1 MDNTMIMKDCIVG
14 ATLII
19 FGITLYLIEPK
30 SFFEARNLLVETI
43 SKIDIKIIVIYLAIV
58 LILHIQIKNLN

>member
-1 MDNTMIMKDCIVG
+1 MKDCIVG
-14 ATLII
+14 VTLII
-19 FGITLYLIEPK
+19 FGITLYLMEPK

-43 SKIDIKIIVIYLAIV
+43 SKIDIKIIVISLVIV

>member
-1 MDNTMIMKDCIVG
+1 MKDCILGV
-14 ATLII
+14 TLII
-19 FGITLYLIEPK
+19 FGITLYLMEPK

-43 SKIDIKIIVIYLAIV
+43 SKIDIKIIVISLVIV